1 MMIDFQIECRDEF
14 RDKLGMSFKPQT
26 LEFLAIAGGE
36 GKGIEVVRSLD
47 VKSSVYHFAEYRE
60 LRRDQI

>member
-26 LEFLAIAGGE
+26 LEFLAIAGE
-36 GKGIEVVRSLD
+36 KGRGL
-47 VKSSVYHFAEYRE
+47 KSFA
-60 LRRDQI
+60 L